1 MVTMAPA
8 KTLLRCKDCGKV
20 VMEVTGL
27 REVDRSGIGIS
38 RKCKCG
44 WQNDWSV
51 LPDLPR
57 VECYPFARQR

>member
-1 MVTMAPA
+1 MVTMAPPA
-8 KTLLRCKDCGKV
+8 TQLRCKDCRKV

-27 REVDRSGIGIS
+27 REVAQSGIGIS

-44 WQNDWSV
+44 TQNDWRV

-57 VECYPFARQR
+57 VERYGGKVTA

>member
-1 MVTMAPA
+1 MTTMALPVTA
-8 KTLLRCKDCGKV
+8 QLRCKDCRKV

-38 RKCKCG
+38 RRCKCG
-44 WQNDWSV
+44 VQNNWSV

-57 VECYPFARQR
+57 VERYGVK